1 MRSIIGVVAA
11 ALLAAGCDET
21 KKGFDEGFDTNF
33 HKSFVESC
41 VKSATQAGAE
51 QGYADSV
58 CKCASDKIRERF
70 SVREKMGLTNA
81 QIMPVVKECREAER
95 S

>member
-1 MRSIIGVVAA
+1 MRKAIWVLGA
-11 ALLAAGCDET
+11 ALLAAGCGET
-21 KKGFDEGFDTNF
+21 KKEFDENFDANF

-51 QGYADSV
+51 QGYSDSV
-58 CKCASDKIRERF
+58 CKCASDKIREQF
-70 SVREKMGLTNA
+70 SVREKMSLTNT
-81 QIMPVVKECREAER
+81 QIMPIVKQCREVER